1 MRKSSLLLAL
11 FALSTFTF
19 VGCDSND
26 EDDYSDVLGRWEYL
40 DDPIDGDAY
49 LNITNDELVI
59 HYFFEGDPEGAPEV
73 EDCFITDTAQVLSR
87 DGNEWTIRTEDDT
100 DDENTQTLVI
110 RRDGDELVIDSPDIA
125 DGDTVRLQRSTR
137 TDFTPLCEE

>member
-1 MRKSSLLLAL
+1 MRSPIFLLVL
-11 FALSTFTF
+11 FALCTFTF

-40 DDPIDGDAY
+40 DDPIDGDSY
-49 LNITNDELVI
+49 LNISNDELVI
-59 HYFFEGDPEGAPEV
+59 HSFFEGDPEVA
-73 EDCFITDTAQVLSR
+73 DCFLTDTAQVLSR

-100 DDENTQTLVI
+100 DDEAIQTLVI

-137 TDFTPLCEE
+137 TDFTPLCF